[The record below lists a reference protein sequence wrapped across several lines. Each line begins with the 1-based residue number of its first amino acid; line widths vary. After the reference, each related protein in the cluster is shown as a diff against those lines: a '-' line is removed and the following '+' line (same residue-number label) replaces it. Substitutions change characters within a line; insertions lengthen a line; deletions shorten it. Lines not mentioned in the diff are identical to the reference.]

1 MNKGTPIKNLRRSRV
16 NELYFGFLGLL
27 SISSIQILQLARLLV
42 TKSKSCRSIFCRI
55 RCEFLKF
62 NTSQPTPSSSTWP
75 SGIYK
80 KYTCFPKIS
89 INSCS
94 TRSQFYFNLVT
105 AWQEFVFWLDSQF
118 VTPIIRYHWNTL
130 LPEIVAPFH
139 QKSSEHLTTRNC
151 CSVPSEFFRTS
162 Y

>member
-1 MNKGTPIKNLRRSRV
+1 MIR
-16 NELYFGFLGLL
+16 
-27 SISSIQILQLARLLV
+27 ILQLARLLV

-62 NTSQPTPSSSTWP
+62 NTSQPTPSSSTSP

-139 QKSSEHLTTRNC
+139 QNLQNILLPEIVNTVLHQLLLYYSILLHFNHYC
-151 CSVPSEFFRTS
+151 
-162 Y
+162 